1 MKSPSPDAAPL
12 SPSPRPAPWGFV
24 AVLVALGALGGVVG
38 WQTWAGLDH
47 IDRMMADRSR
57 TLYRMV
63 ATEVRNVARYGAARL
78 ERLDEVLAE
87 VAAGGDVEAVV
98 LARNDGAIRIAHGE
112 LPDPLL
118 DYPTDGRR
126 YVLDEPSL
134 LIAGPVRIDTQGCG
148 TCATCSNAADA
159 CPAGGGAGG
168 IAGDYEVLLVL
179 DAMPYLTLRR
189 TVWVQAGAGTLLVA
203 VLALGL
209 GLYRRQTREA
219 ARMRAALAV
228 ADERS
233 RSLERL
239 GRVTAGLAHEIKN
252 PIGSLRGFAQL
263 IAEHAA
269 PGSKESEYAE
279 VMVGELDAITRRIDR
294 LRDSARPS
302 PPALRPGRPTEV
314 IRRIAALL
322 EPDLAAR
329 SLKLELD
336 LPPDPGPEAQLDAE
350 RFRDVVV
357 NLVINAIEASPAG
370 KRIRVRLVHEE
381 QDDRL
386 LLEVAD
392 EGPGIPP
399 EERERVLRPFYS
411 TKPEG
416 LGLGLAVAQ
425 QGLEDHGG
433 RLEIDVAPGGGAL
446 LRARWPRRANLG

>member
-1 MKSPSPDAAPL
+1 
-12 SPSPRPAPWGFV
+12 
-24 AVLVALGALGGVVG
+24 
-38 WQTWAGLDH
+38 
-47 IDRMMADRSR
+47 
-57 TLYRMV
+57 
-63 ATEVRNVARYGAARL
+63 
-78 ERLDEVLAE
+78 
-87 VAAGGDVEAVV
+87 
-98 LARNDGAIRIAHGE
+98 
-112 LPDPLL
+112 
-118 DYPTDGRR
+118 
-126 YVLDEPSL
+126 
-134 LIAGPVRIDTQGCG
+134 
-148 TCATCSNAADA
+148 
-159 CPAGGGAGG
+159 
-168 IAGDYEVLLVL
+168 
-179 DAMPYLTLRR
+179 
-189 TVWVQAGAGTLLVA
+189 
-203 VLALGL
+203 
-209 GLYRRQTREA
+209 
-219 ARMRAALAV
+219 
-228 ADERS
+228 
-233 RSLERL
+233 
-239 GRVTAGLAHEIKN
+239 
-252 PIGSLRGFAQL
+252 
-263 IAEHAA
+263 
-269 PGSKESEYAE
+269 
-279 VMVGELDAITRRIDR
+279 MVGELDAITRRIDR